1 MASTRNKNTN
11 GNFELENRANLG
23 QMLYNIDQGCGIPY
37 KSYFADQL
45 HTRGDFLL
53 LNRDND
59 VHSSYV
65 QYHGYCI
72 PYKSFHPGNGLLGAK
87 TAREVMAFNAC
98 DIESKLFGIGTTNLV
113 KPLPEIQ
120 PRFKDVDANLRELQ
134 SLSII
139 DRVEL
144 VMPEPLKVSNNE
156 RYTL

>member
-23 QMLYNIDQGCGIPY
+23 QMEYNIDQGCGIPY

-59 VHSSYV
+59 IHSSYV

-72 PYKSFHPGNGLLGAK
+72 PYKSFHPGDGLLGAK

-120 PRFKDVDANLRELQ
+120 PKFNDVDANLRELQ

-144 VMPEPLKVSNNE
+144 VMPEPLNVSKTE
-156 RYTL
+156 RYTF

>member
-23 QMLYNIDQGCGIPY
+23 QMFYNIDQGCGIPY

-59 VHSSYV
+59 IHSSYV

-72 PYKSFHPGNGLLGAK
+72 PYKSFHPGDGLLGAK

-98 DIESKLFGIGTTNLV
+98 DIESKLFGIGSTNLV

-120 PRFKDVDANLRELQ
+120 PKFNDVDANLRELQ

-144 VMPEPLKVSNNE
+144 VMPEPLNISNTE
-156 RYTL
+156 RYMF

>member
-23 QMLYNIDQGCGIPY
+23 QMFYNIDQGCGIPY

-59 VHSSYV
+59 IHSSYV

-72 PYKSFHPGNGLLGAK
+72 PYKSFHPGDGLLGAK

-98 DIESKLFGIGTTNLV
+98 DIESKLFGIGSTNLV

-120 PRFKDVDANLRELQ
+120 PKFNDVDANLRELQ

-144 VMPEPLKVSNNE
+144 VMPEPLNISYTE
-156 RYTL
+156 RYMF